1 MKPSFQIRVASFLFS
16 CSTFSGC
23 ALSSNALADSSSGLT
38 TCPPALHSQTK
49 LQTLK
54 ANQWQIA
61 DQQQRQQ
68 LALELIPCLADPN
81 PVLRDEIAFEAL
93 SFWMRGELLTTETI
107 QSIRSQL
114 LKQIRASAAH
124 HEAVFAKPFAALVL
138 AEIARVD
145 RRKAFMSDE
154 QRQDMLN
161 AAAEYLPA
169 VRDFRGFDE
178 QEGWR
183 HGVAHGADWMLQLS
197 LNSAL
202 NQQQQLQILNALAP
216 QIRNDQHFY
225 HYGESERLMAPV
237 FYLGLRSS
245 LSAEEWEGWFNSLLT
260 TSLNLKMTTQAS
272 LARKHNLTA
281 FFYALYV
288 NLQESPAIAAKEKL
302 LPHVIKSLKKLN

>member
-1 MKPSFQIRVASFLFS
+1 MKPSFQLSIASLLLACGAF
-16 CSTFSGC
+16 TY
-23 ALSSNALADSSSGLT
+23 SSNSIAA
-38 TCPPALHSQTK
+38 CPPVGRTQVELQALKT
-49 LQTLK
+49 
-54 ANQWQIA
+54 NQWQIA
-61 DQQQRQQ
+61 DPQQRQQ
-68 LALELIPCLADPN
+68 TALALVECLADTN

-93 SFWMRGELLTTETI
+93 SFWMRSELLTTATI
-107 QSIRSQL
+107 QTIRLQL
-114 LKQIRASAAH
+114 LQQIRTPVTSKDQGFAH
-124 HEAVFAKPFAALVL
+124 PFAALVL

-145 RRKAFMSDE
+145 RRKAFMNDE

-178 QEGWR
+178 QSGWR

-197 LNSAL
+197 INPAL
-202 NQQQQLQILNALAP
+202 NQQQHLQILNALAP

-237 FYLGLRSS
+237 FYLGLRSG
-245 LSAEEWEGWFNSLLT
+245 LSAEEWERWFNSLFT
-260 TSLNLKMTTQAS
+260 TSLDPKLTTQAS

-281 FFYALYV
+281 FLYALYV
-288 NLQESPAIAAKEKL
+288 NLQETQVTAAKEKL